1 MGKNEEVLP
10 AHILILSPGPE
21 VQSLMNSGAPNPRV
35 ADRLD
40 PPMAIRVMADAGKDR
55 GESD

>member
-10 AHILILSPGPE
+10 ACILILSPGPE
-21 VQSLMNSGAPNPRV
+21 VQSLMNSGALNPWV